1 MAFLFDAG
9 IFSVEGL
16 SGEILPGTKLYW
28 YESGTS
34 TPLATYSN
42 EALTTPNANPVL
54 SDSEGRFPSIW
65 LQDASYKLV
74 MELPNGTQRTRDP
87 IRNPGDGV
95 FVPYTDLASTD
106 PASSGAGS
114 VGYIAAGVGAV
125 GRTLQDKGRDSLSVA
140 DFGVKGNP
148 LLNERS
154 LLIAAMS
161 AAAALGKPLDLLGM
175 TIHAEGAAIP
185 CNCSINGAGAT
196 IYGRLEAG
204 SSNLHWK
211 DITVRSESAVYAI
224 YLHGRSDGRYK
235 NIHLENVRTGF
246 ENPSTPESRLGLSAT
261 YIDGL
266 QITGGYYE
274 YGANLVNCVNYAV
287 IGATF
292 DGDDFQNRAEL
303 LQMTVRT
310 TGIVTGCTFLNSGDN
325 WIDLYSSGEKNVIVG
340 NRFIGCKPFLGT
352 GIEIKCSMSD
362 DPLNTSGAALGFDK
376 SIIIAMN
383 YFSGLAAPSNIF
395 ISYISA
401 YYIDSRAAPA
411 FSWAEVPTH
420 IKIVDNIFDG
430 VDGSLLTSAQFSCLY
445 LDKIGNFD
453 VSGNDFTGMDPGTSA
468 SEWSSLIWIDGCR
481 GGTVARNK
489 GAMRYGCGIT
499 FHATCSDITVSDN
512 QVLTDLTYG
521 FTSKY
526 GITAQKIGS
535 RPDPT
540 LNNVDFIANKL
551 DGTSHAFR
559 FPRYAAGGLTRCKF
573 SLNDARNYSI
583 IEKISKS
590 KINDNDFTGKVDSG
604 GILAL
609 GITSEITF
617 GNDVRGNSF
626 HGVVE
631 QALNVVVTRM
641 RVSRIQDN
649 TAYNTN
655 EGLWFIGSNVD
666 GEMDYLTIK
675 NNTSVAQ
682 VGVNFPRY
690 SNMTANDIT
699 TRVVDN
705 NVKVAT

>member
-1 MAFLFDAG
+1 MTILANMNTDQKAEFQAAVVDAG
-9 IFSVEGL
+9 G
-16 SGEILPGTKLYW
+16 
-28 YESGTS
+28 
-34 TPLATYSN
+34 ATT
-42 EALTTPNANPVL
+42 AA
-54 SDSEGRFPSIW
+54 
-65 LQDASYKLV
+65 
-74 MELPNGTQRTRDP
+74 
-87 IRNPGDGV
+87 
-95 FVPYTDLASTD
+95 LASTD
-106 PASSGAGS
+106 PAKPGAGII
-114 VGYIAAGVGAV
+114 GYIAAADGAI
-125 GRTLQDKGRDSLSVA
+125 GRTLQDKARESLSVA
-140 DFGVKGNP
+140 DFGVKGDP

-175 TIHAEGAAIP
+175 TIHAEGEAIP

-196 IYGRLEAG
+196 IYGRLEAA

-211 DITVRSESAVYAI
+211 DIAVRSENEIYAI
-224 YLHGRSDGRYK
+224 YLHGRSDGRYE

-246 ENPSTPESRLGLSAT
+246 ESPSTPGNRLGLSAT
-261 YIDGL
+261 YIDEL
-266 QITGGYYE
+266 KITGGYYE
-274 YGANLVNCVNYAV
+274 YGANLVNCINYSV

-292 DGDDFQNRAEL
+292 DGDNFQNRAEL

-325 WIDLYSSGEKNVIVG
+325 WIDLFSSGEKNVIVG
-340 NRFIGCKPFLGT
+340 NRFVGCKPFLGT

-362 DPLNTSGAALGFDK
+362 DPLNTSGTALGFDK

-383 YFSGLAAPSNIF
+383 HFTGLIAPSNIF
-395 ISYISA
+395 LSYIAA
-401 YYIDSRAAPA
+401 YYIDNRAAPA
-411 FSWAEVPTH
+411 FSWSEVPTH
-420 IKIVDNIFDG
+420 IKIVDNIFEG

-468 SEWSSLIWIDGCR
+468 SEWSSLIWIEGCR

-499 FHATCSDITVSDN
+499 FHAACSDITVSDN

-526 GITAQKIGS
+526 GITAPKIGS

-540 LNNVDFIANKL
+540 LYNIDFIANKI

-559 FPRYAAGGLTRCKF
+559 FPRYASGGLIQCKF
-573 SLNDARNYSI
+573 SLNDARNYST

-590 KINDNDFTGKVDSG
+590 KINDNDFAGKAGSG
-604 GILAL
+604 GILGL
-609 GITSEITF
+609 GTPSDITL

-626 HGVVE
+626 HGVTG
-631 QALNVVVTRM
+631 QSLNVAVSRM
-641 RVSRIQDN
+641 RASRFQDN
-649 TAYNTN
+649 TAYNAN
-655 EGLWFIGSNVD
+655 EGLWFIGSSSD
-666 GEMDYLTIK
+666 GELDYVTIK

-682 VGVNFPRY
+682 VGSSFPRD
-690 SNMTANDIT
+690 SNMTANDIA
-699 TRVVDN
+699 TRVADN
-705 NVKVAT
+705 NTKVAN